1 MGRED
6 KMIEAAKAD
15 SARKVQYVKEII
27 DNMVE
32 MGIAVTPYSV
42 WKKSGLSKGFIYTN
56 EEVKEYIAK
65 YRTDERY
72 NSRKYT
78 REDVFEQKIKELE
91 AEIAFLKKEL
101 YVVRKQGLDALIME
115 NQTLHARLAK
125 YEELEQQGLIKLPDT
140 I

>member
-6 KMIEAAKAD
+6 KMIEASKAD
-15 SARKVQYVKEII
+15 SARKVKYVKEII

-115 NQTLHARLAK
+115 NQTLHARLEK
-125 YEELEQQGLIKLPDT
+125 YEELEHQGLIKLPDT

>member
-6 KMIEAAKAD
+6 KMIEASKAD
-15 SARKVQYVKEII
+15 SARKVLYVKEII

-91 AEIAFLKKEL
+91 AENAFLKKEL

-115 NQTLHARLAK
+115 NQTLHARLEK
-125 YEELEQQGLIKLPDT
+125 YEELEHQGLIKLPDT